1 MQEEINAIEDKIGPA
16 VTNRAGQFV
25 TAKELGK
32 NPDIENMPRELREN
46 YANIFCR
53 KAEVEDIEAQ
63 KAPNKDARDSHKRR
77 AESFRTLRN
86 LFKTE

>member
-1 MQEEINAIEDKIGPA
+1 
-16 VTNRAGQFV
+16 
-25 TAKELGK
+25 
-32 NPDIENMPRELREN
+32 MPRELREN